1 MAAEGFGKDIQ
12 TSSSKVSQ
20 LRKALAIEGVED
32 ADLIMMN
39 ILQIFNETDL
49 IPDAG
54 KFYTFVYQAKTPKLE
69 YDEHPLVAV
78 TEIFRWGF
86 KGYNYHWRQIRQYTW
101 AEVVGSLH
109 IVRENEVRY
118 LSSLP
123 YGKKR
128 INN

>member
-1 MAAEGFGKDIQ
+1 MAEGFGKDIQ
-12 TSSSKVSQ
+12 TSSTKVSQ
-20 LRKALAIEGVED
+20 LRKALAIEGAED

-49 IPDAG
+49 IPDSG
-54 KFYTFVYQAKTPKLE
+54 KFYTFVYQAKTPELE

-78 TEIFRWGF
+78 TEVFRWGF
-86 KGYNYHWRQIRQYTW
+86 KGYNYHWRQVRQYTW
-101 AEVVGSLH
+101 AEIVGSLH
-109 IVRENEVRY
+109 VVRENEVRY

>member
-1 MAAEGFGKDIQ
+1 MAEGFGKDIQ
-12 TSSSKVSQ
+12 TSSNKVSQ
-20 LRKALAIEGVED
+20 LRKALAIEGAED

-54 KFYTFVYQAKTPKLE
+54 KFYTFIYQAKTPRLE

-78 TEIFRWGF
+78 TEVFRWGF
-86 KGYNYHWRQIRQYTW
+86 KGYNYHWRQMRQYTW

>member
-1 MAAEGFGKDIQ
+1 MAEGVGKDIQ

-20 LRKALAIEGVED
+20 LRKALALQGAED

-49 IPDAG
+49 VPDSG
-54 KFYTFVYQAKTPKLE
+54 KFYTFVYQAKTPRLE

-78 TEIFRWGF
+78 TEVFRWGF
-86 KGYNYHWRQIRQYTW
+86 KGYNYHWRRMRQYTW
-101 AEVVGSLH
+101 AEIVGSLH
-109 IVRENEVRY
+109 VVRENEVRY

>member
-1 MAAEGFGKDIQ
+1 MAEGFGKDIQ
-12 TSSSKVSQ
+12 TSSTKVSQ
-20 LRKALAIEGVED
+20 LRKALAIEGAED

-49 IPDAG
+49 VPDAG

-78 TEIFRWGF
+78 TEVFRWGF
-86 KGYNYHWRQIRQYTW
+86 RGYNYHWRRMRQYTW
-101 AEVVGSLH
+101 AEIVGSLH
-109 IVRENEVRY
+109 VVRENEVRY

>member
-1 MAAEGFGKDIQ
+1 MAEGFGKDIQ

-20 LRKALAIEGVED
+20 LRKALAIEGDED

-49 IPDAG
+49 VPDVG
-54 KFYTFVYQAKTPKLE
+54 KFYTFIYQVKTPRLE

-78 TEIFRWGF
+78 TEVFRWGF
-86 KGYNYHWRQIRQYTW
+86 KGYNYHWRRMRQYTW
-101 AEVVGSLH
+101 AEIVGSLH
-109 IVRENEVRY
+109 VVRENEVRY

>member
-1 MAAEGFGKDIQ
+1 MAEGFGKDIQ

-20 LRKALAIEGVED
+20 LRKALAIEGAED

-78 TEIFRWGF
+78 TEVFRWGF

>member
-1 MAAEGFGKDIQ
+1 MAEGFGKDIQ
-12 TSSSKVSQ
+12 TSSTKVSQ
-20 LRKALAIEGVED
+20 LRKALAVEGAED

-49 IPDAG
+49 VPDAG
-54 KFYTFVYQAKTPKLE
+54 KFYTFIYQAKTPRLE

-78 TEIFRWGF
+78 TEVFRWGF
-86 KGYNYHWRQIRQYTW
+86 KGYNYHWRQMRQYTW

-123 YGKKR
+123 YGKR
-128 INN
+128 E

>member
-1 MAAEGFGKDIQ
+1 MAAEGFGKNIKI
-12 TSSSKVSQ
+12 SSSKVSQ
-20 LRKALAIEGVED
+20 LRKALAIEGAED

-54 KFYTFVYQAKTPKLE
+54 KFYTFVYQAKTPKIE

-78 TEIFRWGF
+78 TEVLRWGF
-86 KGYNYHWRQIRQYTW
+86 KGYNYHWRQMRQYTW
-101 AEVVGSLH
+101 EEVVGSLH
-109 IVRENEVRY
+109 IVRQNEVKY